1 MAVKTFA
8 AIDVGSYELAMK
20 IFEFSAKNG
29 MKEID
34 HIRHRIEL
42 GTDTY
47 LTGKISHE
55 RVDELCLI
63 LNEFAVTMKSYKVD
77 SYKAYGTSAIRET
90 ENTMIVIEQIKLR
103 TGLKVEV
110 LSNSEQRFLHY
121 KAVASRGGKFDEV
134 IKKGCAIVDVGGGS
148 IQISLFDKERLVT
161 TQNVRLGILRMRDML
176 VDLKLRTNNYEQLL
190 EELIDNQLGSFK
202 RLYLKGRDIQNIIIV
217 DDYISYIMQK
227 IGGEQD
233 TITTGQFSAFESILH
248 TKTPEQIAKSL
259 GMAEESAS
267 LLPPSASLIK
277 RILKLTKA
285 ELLWAPGVSL
295 SDGIAYEYGEKE
307 RLIRS
312 SHDFENDILACAGNM
327 SKRYMG
333 NVDRNRIVEKVAVE
347 LFDGT
352 KKIHG
357 MGRRERLLIRIAALL
372 GDCGKYMSLEEGA
385 ECSYSIIMATEM
397 IGLSHAER
405 EIVANVVKFNKARF
419 EYFEELA
426 SSALVERENY
436 LKIAKLTALFRVAD
450 GICRSYRTKVQ
461 GIKLQQKP
469 GELIITVDTAE
480 DITLEQGFFAR
491 KAAFFEEVFSI
502 QPILKYKKKLST
514 I

>member
-20 IFEFSAKNG
+20 IFEFSTKNG

-47 LTGKISHE
+47 MTGKIGHE

-63 LNEFAVTMKSYKVD
+63 LNEFAAMMKSYKVD
-77 SYKAYGTSAIRET
+77 AYKAYGTSAIRET
-90 ENTMIVIEQIKLR
+90 ENTMIIIEQIKLR

-121 KAVASRGGKFDEV
+121 KAVASRGEKFNEV

-176 VDLKLRTNNYEQLL
+176 VDLKPRTNNYEQLL
-190 EELIDNQLGSFK
+190 EELIDNQLSAFK
-202 RLYLKGRDIQNIIIV
+202 RIYLKGRDIQNIIIV
-217 DDYISYIMQK
+217 DDYISYVMQK
-227 IGGEQD
+227 IGGDRD
-233 TITTGQFSAFESILH
+233 TITAEQFSAFEEILH
-248 TKTPEQIAKSL
+248 TKTPERIAKSL

-267 LLPPSASLIK
+267 LLAPSASLIK

-307 RLIRS
+307 KLIHS
-312 SHDFENDILACAGNM
+312 AHDFENDILACAGIM

-333 NVDRNRIVEKVAVE
+333 NAERNKLLEKVAIE

-372 GDCGKYMSLEEGA
+372 GDCGKYMSIEEGA

-405 EIVANVVKFNKARF
+405 EVVANIVKFNKARF
-419 EYFEELA
+419 EYYEELV
-426 SSALVERENY
+426 SLSAIERDTY
-436 LKIAKLTALFRVAD
+436 LKIAKLTAIFRVAD
-450 GICRSYRTKVQ
+450 GICRSYRTKLQ

-480 DITLEQGFFAR
+480 DMTLEQGFFAR
-491 KAAFFEEVFSI
+491 KAVFFEEVFSI
-502 QPILKYKKKLST
+502 RPVLKYKKKLSAV
-514 I
+514 

>member
-20 IFEFSAKNG
+20 IFEFSVKNG

-34 HIRHRIEL
+34 HVRHRIEL

-47 LTGKISHE
+47 MTGKISHE
-55 RVDELCLI
+55 RVDELCCI
-63 LNEFAVTMKSYKVD
+63 LNEFAAIMKSYKVD

-121 KAVASRGGKFDEV
+121 KAVASRGEKFSEV

-148 IQISLFDKERLVT
+148 IQVSLFDKERLVT

-176 VDLKLRTNNYEQLL
+176 GDLKPRTNNYEQLL
-190 EELIDNQLGSFK
+190 EELIDNQLCVFK

-227 IGGEQD
+227 IGGERD
-233 TITTGQFSAFESILH
+233 TITAKQFYAFEEILH
-248 TKTPEQIAKSL
+248 TKTPERIAKSL

-295 SDGIAYEYGEKE
+295 SDGIAYEYAEKE
-307 RLIRS
+307 KLIHS
-312 SHDFENDILACAGNM
+312 PHDFENDILACAGSM

-333 NVDRNRIVEKVAVE
+333 NVERNRLVEKVAVE

-419 EYFEELA
+419 EYYEELVL
-426 SSALVERENY
+426 STLVERDTY

-469 GELIITVDTAE
+469 GELVITVDTAE

-502 QPILKYKKKLST
+502 RPVLKYKKKLSA